1 MSHVTVRPAT
11 FADRGWVNEVIAQR
25 WGGVVAIHDELYVPS
40 ELPSLVAE
48 LDAERVGLLTYRV
61 DRHGL
66 EVVTVDALVDG
77 VGAGTA
83 LICAARNIAQS
94 QALPRM
100 WTVTTNDNVHALWFY
115 QRLGLR
121 VVRVDLGAV
130 DRARLLKPSIPL
142 MGHDGIPIRDE
153 LVLEVQP

>member
-1 MSHVTVRPAT
+1 VSHVTVRPAT
-11 FADRGWVNEVIAQR
+11 FDDRGWVNEVIAQR
-25 WGGVVAIHDELYVPS
+25 WGGVVAIHDELYAPS

-48 LDAERVGLLTYRV
+48 LDGERVGLLTYRV

-66 EVVTVDALVDG
+66 EVVTVDALMDG
-77 VGAGTA
+77 VGAGTS
-83 LICAARNIAQS
+83 LICAARSIAQS

>member
-1 MSHVTVRPAT
+1 VSHVTVRPAT
-11 FADRGWVNEVIAQR
+11 FSDRGWVNEVIAQR
-25 WGGVVAIHDELYVPS
+25 WGGVVAIHDELYVPA

-48 LDAERVGLLTYRV
+48 LDGERVGLLTYKV

-66 EVVTVDALVDG
+66 EVVTVDALMDG
-77 VGAGTA
+77 VGAGTS